1 MDRCRYNYRLLVPG
15 LDQPEDQADGGV
27 EALVHSALKAV
38 QAQVKLLP
46 VVLRLGGTEKLS
58 RHGSLGCPPPHPP
71 GNPPPPS
78 NLIDES

>member
-27 EALVHSALKAV
+27 EALVHSALEAV

-46 VVLRLGGTEKLS
+46 AVLRLGGTENYPDTGPWAAPL
-58 RHGSLGCPPPHPP
+58 PTPP